1 MEAVIP
7 AGVTTKVPEDIDPM
21 AGMIHAPAA
30 PPPGGRRYDR
40 TALLFLGPTATLLL
54 VFLVY
59 PTIYTIALSFNRG
72 RRGEFTEW
80 VGLDH
85 YVSLLTGD
93 KSFLDLS
100 TFPPE
105 GAIWNNLLWGVFYTS
120 IVIFLGLVVAVLA
133 SRVRYESIIK
143 AVVFLPMA
151 IAATALAIIWNFVY
165 APDSNIGLLNAI
177 LDPVT
182 DRGISWL
189 GNPSL
194 VNAAL
199 ITAGV
204 WGSVGF
210 ATVILSAALKSI
222 PSEILE
228 AGRVDGAGERQVFFR
243 IILPMVSLP
252 ISVLAVTLIVNVIKL
267 FDLIYVLTNGGPG
280 TKSRVI
286 AFTMYNDSIP
296 GGQFGRGA
304 AIAVIMLLLLLP
316 VMVYNV
322 RRFRS
327 SRVT

>member
-1 MEAVIP
+1 MGVGPGGLELVNDGIVTP
-7 AGVTTKVPEDIDPM
+7 AGPPS
-21 AGMIHAPAA
+21 AA
-30 PPPGGRRYDR
+30 PQPAGRRYDK
-40 TALLFLGPTATLLL
+40 TTLLFLGPPAILLAI
-54 VFLVY
+54 FLVY

-80 VGLDH
+80 VGISH
-85 YVSLLTGD
+85 YINLLTGD

-100 TFPPE
+100 VFPPE
-105 GAIWNNLLWGVFYTS
+105 GAIWNNLLWAISYTTL
-120 IVIFLGLVVAVLA
+120 VIFLGLVVAVLA

-165 APDSNIGLLNAI
+165 APDTNIGLLNAI
-177 LDPVT
+177 LDPFT
-182 DRGISWL
+182 ERGISWL

-199 ITAGV
+199 IAAGV

-228 AGRVDGAGERQVFFR
+228 AARVDGATERQVFFG
-243 IILPMVSLP
+243 IIIPMVSLP
-252 ISVLAVTLIVNVIKL
+252 ISVLAVTLLVNVVKL

-280 TKSRVI
+280 VKSRVI
-286 AFTMYNDSIP
+286 AFTMYYESIP

-304 AIAVIMLLLLLP
+304 AVAVIMLILLLP
-316 VMVYNV
+316 IMAYNI